1 MHETIKER
9 LKLKLE
15 EDALTVTV
23 VMSNRKVPW
32 YVTTTRNGHSYDM
45 PVWVKPVLCGW
56 DRVGTSI
63 SNLGDFYWDFDIKN
77 ITVSH
82 TDHT

>member
-1 MHETIKER
+1 
-9 LKLKLE
+9 
-15 EDALTVTV
+15 
-23 VMSNRKVPW
+23 
-32 YVTTTRNGHSYDM
+32 M
-45 PVWVKPVLCGW
+45 PVWVKPVFGGW

-82 TDHT
+82 CDHT